1 MDDTSTKKPGSKERV
16 VRLARPSVIVLC
28 GPAAGG
34 KSTFAA
40 RHFRPTQV
48 ISSDQCRAWVSDDEN
63 DQRYTEQAFS
73 LLHTI
78 IEKRLS
84 INRLSVVDSTALNQ
98 MARRN
103 LISLAGRYGVPCVL
117 FLFPTP
123 LETCLARDAARER
136 QVGAEVIERQF
147 RNFQEAMKT
156 VRKEGFDHVVEFP
169 QEGLDQVRI
178 EVVFRPP
185 KRQVKMKP
193 KAKSQSKV
201 PGGAPRPPKPPE
213 AKFPKPDSSPVSG
226 AGPLPTG
233 EAPPAQE
240 STGKEERKIKDA
252 EQAVDVETARQP
264 NQASAKPDQA
274 SAKEDTSSDSENP
287 A

>member
-1 MDDTSTKKPGSKERV
+1 MDDTSTKTPGSKERV

-48 ISSDQCRAWVSDDEN
+48 ISSDRCRAWVSDDEN

-147 RNFQEAMKT
+147 RNFHEAMKT

-193 KAKSQSKV
+193 KAKFKSKV
-201 PGGAPRPPKPPE
+201 PRGAPRPPE
-213 AKFPKPDSSPVSG
+213 AKFPRPDSSPAPE
-226 AGPLPTG
+226 AGPLHTG

-240 STGKEERKIKDA
+240 PTGKEERKIKDA

-264 NQASAKPDQA
+264 HPASAKPDQA